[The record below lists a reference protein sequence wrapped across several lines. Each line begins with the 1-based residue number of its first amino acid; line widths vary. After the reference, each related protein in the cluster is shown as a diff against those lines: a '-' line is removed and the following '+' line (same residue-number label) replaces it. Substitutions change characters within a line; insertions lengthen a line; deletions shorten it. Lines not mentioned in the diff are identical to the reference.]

1 MMRIATS
8 TIFNDQTYSI
18 DSAETAYQLY
28 GQELSTGKSLNE
40 PSDNPTIIAQ
50 DLSVRNDSA
59 VTGQVSQNLTDLQ
72 NMLSTT
78 DSTLSSLTG
87 VLQSARNLAIEG
99 AQDNITPSQRS
110 QIGQQVN
117 QLLEETIGLANTQYD
132 GKYVFAGSEVPPGTS
147 LVQAVGNPPTAVVTA
162 NNLVQQTQEL
172 PDGQTVPTN
181 VTLQQAFNVGASN
194 GSPSVFDM
202 LIRLRDTLENGET
215 TDESS
220 SQINVPGQSVTPQT
234 TLASLTDTAPP
245 ILSIPLTADSTGNVS
260 FAISS
265 SLAPTGVS
273 VTVPLT
279 ATVGALMSAINADT
293 ALTGVTADF
302 NYQSQRLSLD
312 DLTNSDFAITNVP
325 SAGATNT
332 ANFTN
337 AFLLGSTGD
346 VVNNLSTQLGDID
359 ATLQAA
365 VSAAGTIGA
374 TAQTVTA
381 ISTAESSR
389 STQDT
394 QVQSNLEDTDIAKVT
409 SQFTLAQTA
418 LEAAYQTTTRLEQ
431 EDLFNY
437 LNG

>member
-374 TAQTVTA
+374 TVQTVTA
-381 ISTAESSR
+381 LSTAESSR

>member
-78 DSTLSSLTG
+78 DSTLSNLTG

-374 TAQTVTA
+374 TVQTVTA
-381 ISTAESSR
+381 LSTAESSR

>member
-374 TAQTVTA
+374 TVQTVTA

>member
-50 DLSVRNDSA
+50 DLSVRNDSV

-78 DSTLSSLTG
+78 DSTLSNLTG

-374 TAQTVTA
+374 TVQTVTA
-381 ISTAESSR
+381 LSTAESSR

>member
-78 DSTLSSLTG
+78 DSTLSNLTG

-374 TAQTVTA
+374 TVQTVTA